1 MRTVFKLNDVVDI
14 RDIFELEPVVSDD
27 VLIQNNIKV
36 AEFLIIRDIILCSSL
51 GVNGFDFY

>member
-27 VLIQNNIKV
+27 VLI
-36 AEFLIIRDIILCSSL
+36 
-51 GVNGFDFY
+51 